1 MFTDPT
7 MCGRLVEEHRRDL
20 LREAERDRL
29 AKQARVDQPVPF
41 TQVRL
46 RASALL
52 FTLGRLLQPG
62 ELRPARAATTTRS
75 FDERNIGIGTGQQ

>member
-7 MCGRLVEEHRRDL
+7 ISGRLAEEHRRDL
-20 LREAERDRL
+20 LREAELDRL
-29 AKQARVDQPVPF
+29 AMQARGDQPAPF

-52 FTLGRLLQPG
+52 FALGRLLEPR
-62 ELRPARAATTTRS
+62 EVRPVRAAKVPQS
-75 FDERNIGIGTGQQ
+75 CN

>member
-1 MFTDPT
+1 MFTDPA
-7 MCGRLVEEHRRDL
+7 MCGRLVDENRSDL

-29 AKQARVDQPVPF
+29 AKQAHGDQPAPF

-52 FTLGRLLQPG
+52 FTLGRLLQPA

-75 FDERNIGIGTGQQ
+75 FDERSISIGAGQQ

>member
-7 MCGRLVEEHRRDL
+7 MCGRVAEEHRRDL

-29 AKQARVDQPVPF
+29 AKRARGDQPAPF

-62 ELRPARAATTTRS
+62 ELRPARAARAPQAL
-75 FDERNIGIGTGQQ
+75 N